1 MNPKI
6 FYIATGNAHKLE
18 EFSEMFKNLPIKIQ
32 GISHLVSYCA
42 PEETGTTFAQNA
54 RIKADALFQHL
65 TKIKIPFDFVLADD
79 SGLVCD
85 DLNGDPGVHSA
96 RFAGIGATASQ
107 NNSKLI
113 SEFKKITHVTRAA
126 HFVCALCLINQNG
139 NTEQFEG
146 HCDGLITLDPQG
158 GHGFGYDPLF
168 YLPEFNQTM
177 AELTPEV
184 KNRISHRARAFQE
197 LLVHLKQNTGDFC
210 PKS

>member
-6 FYIATGNAHKLE
+6 LYIATGNAHKLG
-18 EFSEMFKNLPIKIQ
+18 EFSEMFKDLPLKIL
-32 GISHLVSYCA
+32 GISHLDSYDT
-42 PEETGTTFAQNA
+42 PEETGTTFVQNSH
-54 RIKADALFQHL
+54 IKANSLFQYL
-65 TKIKIPFDFVLADD
+65 VKTKIPFDFVLADD

-85 DLNGDPGVHSA
+85 DLNGAPGVYSA
-96 RFAGIGATASQ
+96 RFAGPNATASQ
-107 NNSKLI
+107 NNIQLI

-126 HFVCALCLINQNG
+126 HFACALCLINQNG

-146 HCDGLITLDPQG
+146 RCDGLITLDPQG

-177 AELTPEV
+177 AELTPEL

-197 LLVHLKQNTGDFC
+197 LLVHLKQNTGDF
-210 PKS
+210 